1 MSLWRHPADTLR
13 PCSII
18 VGPCH
23 VRASP
28 FLWIK
33 KSENMGLSQYQ
44 LKKCGCIEAG
54 VTTLMGPGK
63 HVGP

>member
-1 MSLWRHPADTLR
+1 M
-13 PCSII
+13 I

-33 KSENMGLSQYQ
+33 KSENMGLTQK
-44 LKKCGCIEAG
+44 LRVKKCGCIEASA
-54 VTTLMGPGK
+54 TTLTAGPGK
-63 HVGP
+63 HVGPQS